1 MDGLRAGLPCI
12 WGGGVCV
19 WSQISMGRFGCW
31 VIRTQHSRLLSYVS
45 PKPGVL
51 GNPSLMP
58 IVGVRG
64 FRLSLG
70 GKDLTAA
77 GSQGP

>member
-1 MDGLRAGLPCI
+1 MFALNPVS
-12 WGGGVCV
+12 W
-19 WSQISMGRFGCW
+19 
-31 VIRTQHSRLLSYVS
+31 RTF
-45 PKPGVL
+45 PKA
-51 GNPSLMP
+51 